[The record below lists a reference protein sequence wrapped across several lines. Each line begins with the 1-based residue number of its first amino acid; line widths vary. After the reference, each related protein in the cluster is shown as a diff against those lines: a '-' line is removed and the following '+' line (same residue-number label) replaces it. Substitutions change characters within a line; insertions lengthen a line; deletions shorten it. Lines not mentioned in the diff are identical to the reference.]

1 MQLPVSQAELNER
14 IRLNRQRLTDGD
26 YYQIGEVFHGTDDW
40 YGDKEGRA
48 LLAFISHYKIMAT
61 SSTLLFLYKKD
72 VSQTSFFHYV
82 LTNASAQ
89 RSSSPSSAG
98 SFVAVRASTV

>member
-48 LLAFISHYKIMAT
+48 LLAFISHYKINGDI
-61 SSTLLFLYKKD
+61 LYA
-72 VSQTSFFHYV
+72 SV
-82 LTNASAQ
+82 LI
-89 RSSSPSSAG
+89 
-98 SFVAVRASTV
+98 